1 MKKNYQ
7 KKRWGYRYAYALSML
22 LIVFFG
28 TSCDRQKEVPAT
40 GTQVGS
46 SERIVRSYLVEKGAL
61 TETRTFP
68 VVLKEGVAAKLSFRV
83 AGKLDGFSVVPGRRF
98 EKGDLVASLDP
109 RDYQLIVDR
118 AKEALKEAN
127 AALRA
132 METGAR
138 PEDLATAEAAY
149 AAAKSQRE
157 TAEKQFKRMESLRQ
171 DEAVSVMQYD
181 LAKSTYDAAVAAERA
196 AEKTVE
202 KSKVG
207 AREEEIEMIKAKI
220 AGLEIDLQLAEN
232 KLADTKLYA
241 PFAGIVSEK
250 FYEDHETVAPGM
262 AVLTLVDDKSFEGE
276 IGITEELALR
286 LKDVEKIECQFE
298 AIPDK
303 KFEATIKETSTTV
316 QKDTRAYLMTI
327 GVNATEEDGALL
339 GMVGTARIVFKIPSG
354 AIYVPTSSLVV
365 GTDESGAP
373 SQSSTHVW
381 IIDASSQTLSR
392 RVVEV
397 GDSADDRTRILSGL
411 EGGEMIVGAGAR
423 FLSDGQKISLQEAQ

>member
-1 MKKNYQ
+1 MKINDQ
-7 KKRWGYRYAYALSML
+7 KKRRGYKNACALSL
-22 LIVFFG
+22 LLLVFFG
-28 TSCDRQKEVPAT
+28 CSCNRHKDAPAT
-40 GTQVGS
+40 GTSVGASARQV
-46 SERIVRSYLVEKGAL
+46 RPFIVEKGAL
-61 TETRTFP
+61 TETHTFP

-98 EKGDLVASLDP
+98 EKGELVASLDP
-109 RDYQLIVDR
+109 RDYQLVVDR
-118 AKEALKEAN
+118 AKEALNEAR
-127 AALRA
+127 AGLKA

-149 AAAKSQRE
+149 DAAKSQRE

-181 LAKSTYDAAVAAERA
+181 LAKSAYDTAVATERA
-196 AEKTVE
+196 AEKTLE
-202 KSKVG
+202 KAKVG
-207 AREEEIEMIKAKI
+207 AREEEIEMIKSRI

-276 IGITEELALR
+276 LGITEELALR

-298 AIPDK
+298 ALPGKTFD
-303 KFEATIKETSTTV
+303 ATIKETSTTV
-316 QKDTRAYLMTI
+316 QKDTRTYLMTI
-327 GVNATEEDGALL
+327 GVNATEADGALL
-339 GMVGTARIVFKIPSG
+339 GMVGTARIDFKISDG
-354 AIYVPTSSLVV
+354 TIYVPTSSLVV
-365 GTDESGAP
+365 GTDETGAP
-373 SQSSTHVW
+373 SSSATHVW
-381 IIDASSQTLSR
+381 LIDASAKTISR
-392 RVVEV
+392 RAVGV
-397 GDSADDRTRILSGL
+397 GDSADDRTRIISGL

-423 FLSDGQKISLQEAQ
+423 FLSDGQEISLQEAQ